1 MGSLG
6 QIHKTDK
13 ISLFEQLEYKFE
25 NARIR
30 LGI

>member
-6 QIHKTDK
+6 KIHKTDK
-13 ISLFEQLEYKFE
+13 ISFLEQLEYKFE

-30 LGI
+30 YGI